1 MNPALIALHVLNK
14 FLVQSLFVSTEY
26 AGSRKN
32 YTHYAMHLIPIAF
45 KILILK
51 KNILNPIPHNI
62 LRIRAKRENGRGCHS
77 REIRLKDHIYSS
89 LFDKFLLNNFF
100 QILFLIEEH
109 KE

>member
-51 KNILNPIPHNI
+51 KISLTLFPTTSSESE
-62 LRIRAKRENGRGCHS
+62 RKGKTAGGATRG
-77 REIRLKDHIYSS
+77 KYD
-89 LFDKFLLNNFF
+89 
-100 QILFLIEEH
+100 
-109 KE
+109 